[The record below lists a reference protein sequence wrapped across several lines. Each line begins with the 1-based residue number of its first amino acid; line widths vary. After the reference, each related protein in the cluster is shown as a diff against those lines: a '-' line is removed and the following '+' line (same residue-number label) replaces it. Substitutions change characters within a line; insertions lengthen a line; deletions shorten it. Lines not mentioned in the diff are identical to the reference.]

1 MSLIDKVKQLP
12 ASLLVLLVLGKLIIG
27 VGIGV
32 LLITYLVGYGW
43 WFVILGVVISLPGAY
58 KVLVGQ

>member
-12 ASLLVLLVLGKLIIG
+12 ASLLVLLVAGKLFIG
-27 VGIGV
+27 IGLGV

-43 WFVILGVVISLPGAY
+43 WFVVLGIVISIPGVY
-58 KVLVGQ
+58 RILK